1 MGGRRLLCRYLET
14 GLNGWCMTSMLI
26 RQIGLISQGGR
37 VSCSLTGPAGLTDL
51 AGWSRGRSLT

>member
-1 MGGRRLLCRYLET
+1 MLCRYLET
-14 GLNGWCMTSMLI
+14 GLVGWCLT
-26 RQIGLISQGGR
+26 RQTGLISPGGR